1 MWSIIQ
7 KDPFGLT
14 KPGDKNLNL
23 RPAFRCGLFYF
34 PMSKKNN
41 DWKKRDGVVYS
52 TSDNF
57 EYNFGAQDASETL
70 PPSQQKLK
78 VLLDK
83 KSRAGKQVTLV
94 EGFVGT
100 EDDLKELGK
109 LLKNKC
115 GVGGSAKDGEIL
127 IQGDHRDKVLLVL
140 LQAGY
145 GAKKSGG

>member
-1 MWSIIQ
+1 
-7 KDPFGLT
+7 
-14 KPGDKNLNL
+14 
-23 RPAFRCGLFYF
+23 
-34 PMSKKNN
+34 MSKKNN

-57 EYNFGAQDASETL
+57 EYNSGDQEVTETL

-83 KSRAGKQVTLV
+83 KARAGKQVTLV
-94 EGFVGT
+94 EGFIGSD
-100 EDDLKELGK
+100 EDLKELGK

-127 IQGDHRDKVLLVL
+127 IQGDHRDKVLQVL
-140 LQAGY
+140 IQAGY